1 MQMEKHDDSY
11 THHLFSLSSS
21 SLRRPLFRIHREPT
35 LDRMALSISS
45 DRIGLSCALLAD
57 CTACLKSYM
66 YREASITLY
75 MCNDVCIDIIF
86 PIIVRRINNIVLPY
100 RVK

>member
-1 MQMEKHDDSY
+1 MEKHDSY

-57 CTACLKSYM
+57 NTACLKSCM
-66 YREASITLY
+66 CSECVSIT
-75 MCNDVCIDIIF
+75 F
-86 PIIVRRINNIVLPY
+86 PIIVRRINNIVLPCQA
-100 RVK
+100 K